1 MKSTFPEE
9 FCLPSPSTS
18 VKKSISAVS
27 RQSVKKEDP
36 RIQEED
42 ELLKDVEINVI
53 NTKPTRMKSSLDD
66 SVFESQLKDYET

>member
-27 RQSVKKEDP
+27 RQSVKKVDQK
-36 RIQEED
+36 IQEED
-42 ELLKDVEINVI
+42 DLLKDVEINVI
-53 NTKPTRMKSSLDD
+53 KTKPSRMKSSLDD
-66 SVFESQLKDYET
+66 SVFDSQLKDYES